1 MRMVY
6 KRHKTLQSLARLP
19 EGMEKLLPE
28 PRNMEEANYTYII
41 ERLCA
46 LQRDLNAVAE
56 EKCARQASTAA
67 TWAHQ
72 IKTPIAAMRLQ
83 LQNEDTP
90 QSRALLL
97 ELGRIEQYVEMQLAC
112 QRLNSDSTDYLF
124 RECDLDAIIR
134 TALRRFSGE
143 FIARKLRLDYSG
155 VCLRVVTDE
164 KWLGFVLEQLLSNAL
179 KYTRHGGISI
189 YMEGEFTLCIQDTG
203 VGIAPDDLPRI
214 FENGYTGLNGRTDM
228 RASGLGLHLCKRICH
243 NLGHEISAE
252 STPGVGTIIRLDL
265 KQRYMEVE

>member
-143 FIARKLRLDYSG
+143 F
-155 VCLRVVTDE
+155 
-164 KWLGFVLEQLLSNAL
+164 
-179 KYTRHGGISI
+179 
-189 YMEGEFTLCIQDTG
+189 TLCIQDTG